1 MTIMHPEEPPSI
13 SDAYH
18 HKYSGKTLLL
28 KVSGKTLLSEEM
40 PALIQDVQSLAREG
54 IRFIIVCGAGEQ
66 NTRHLKDY
74 LAQIGQ
80 EWTEPERI
88 GGRRVTDERQ
98 MLHGV
103 LPACQSIRSLFRQSL
118 PEATMLE
125 PEQLHCIHLPEL
137 GFVGDPESVDRLGT
151 DRIVVVP
158 SVGSDGRQL
167 LNVNADDTARAIAAQ
182 EARHLNE
189 AIFVT
194 ETGGVLH
201 RGSVAP
207 LLWEEDIAADGS
219 HAHIDVTGGGGGMQ
233 KKLCEAKR
241 ILRHI
246 QKVVITGVAG
256 IRQEI
261 ERILGSGTLVVAR
274 SSVQCEP
281 PPHDSADDAIFDAL
295 YRKNVVSKN
304 FRPRSLQELQQLKEH
319 VHLLKVSNSILGAFA
334 LVPHGSF
341 LEFATMCSD
350 YNGTGVGDV
359 ILQAA
364 QKAALLRKKDLYA
377 FASSPESAALFT
389 RNHFE
394 NLGHVSA
401 LQKEHPTF
409 YEFLSCVRDYDVSKR
424 DPCFCMWRP
433 EVFSAR
439 K

>member
-1 MTIMHPEEPPSI
+1 MNPPDQSSV

-28 KVSGKTLLSEEM
+28 KVSGKTLLSEHV
-40 PALIQDVQSLAREG
+40 PALVQDVQELSREG
-54 IRFIIVCGAGEQ
+54 IHFILVCGAGEQ

-74 LAQIGQ
+74 LAQTGQ
-80 EWTEPERI
+80 EWTEPERV

-103 LPACQSIRSLFRQSL
+103 LPAHQSIRALFHALLS
-118 PEATMLE
+118 EATILE
-125 PEQLHCIHLPEL
+125 PVQLHCTHLADL
-137 GFVGDPESVDRLGT
+137 GFVGDPQAIEGLNEGA
-151 DRIVVVP
+151 IVVVP
-158 SVGSDGRQL
+158 SVGSDGQKL
-167 LNVNADDTARAIAAQ
+167 LNVNADDTARTVAAQ
-182 EARHLNE
+182 ECASLNE
-189 AIFVT
+189 VIFVT

-201 RGSVAP
+201 KGSVAP
-207 LLWEEDIAADGS
+207 LLWEEDIAADGR

-233 KKLCEAKR
+233 KKLCEAKKMLQW
-241 ILRHI
+241 IE
-246 QKVVITGVAG
+246 KVVITGVAG
-256 IRQEI
+256 VRQEI

-274 SSVQCEP
+274 SSVRCEP
-281 PPHDSADDAIFDAL
+281 PPHESADDVIFDAL
-295 YRKNVVSKN
+295 YRKNVATGN
-304 FRPRSLQELQQLKEH
+304 FRPRSPQELQELKKY
-319 VHLLKVSNSILGAFA
+319 VYLLKVSNSILGAFV
-334 LVPHGSF
+334 LLPHGSF

-350 YNGTGVGDV
+350 YNGTGIGDV
-359 ILQAA
+359 ILRTA
-364 QKAALLRKKDLYA
+364 QQSALLQKKDIYA

-409 YEFLSCVRDYDVSKR
+409 YEFLSCVRNYDVSKR

-433 EVFSAR
+433 EVFSKR